1 MVEFD
6 IINSETKTGQ
16 TTYNIGYISPL
27 ALGRMSEIS
36 NSGQDKWLSGYSGS
50 TDYTSG
56 FYLINGQGLPNGGF
70 LHLVNNELCTAS
82 YGPMT
87 HKGRVVDDG
96 AQATSPAT
104 EYSYRFNPSI
114 WRYTN
119 KTKGQFRQS
128 LRAVGNYNKKR
139 NDYHNDYYQG
149 GNDFSFYLSGYK
161 ATGNSL
167 YAHNENNDEALL
179 HRTD

>member
-6 IINSETKTGQ
+6 IINSERKTGQ

-70 LHLVNNELCTAS
+70 LHLVNNELCTTS

-96 AQATSPAT
+96 AWELRLLLNIHIDLTPLFGDIQ
-104 EYSYRFNPSI
+104 I
-114 WRYTN
+114 
-119 KTKGQFRQS
+119 KLKGS
-128 LRAVGNYNKKR
+128 LDN
-139 NDYHNDYYQG
+139 
-149 GNDFSFYLSGYK
+149 L
-161 ATGNSL
+161 
-167 YAHNENNDEALL
+167 
-179 HRTD
+179 